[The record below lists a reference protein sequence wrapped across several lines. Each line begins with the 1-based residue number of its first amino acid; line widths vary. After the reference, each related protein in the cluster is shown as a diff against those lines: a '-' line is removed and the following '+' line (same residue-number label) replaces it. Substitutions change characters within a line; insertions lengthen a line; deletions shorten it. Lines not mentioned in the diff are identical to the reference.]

1 MEKTDKAKIKVLVL
15 DDQEDITEIDLKV
28 LQYYGFTAFGA
39 LDGGHALEI
48 FRKERPQ
55 ICILE
60 VGPLF
65 HYGKTG
71 SIHPTGDGMDVLK
84 EIKQIDP
91 AVVCIVITIMK
102 DDESRGRA
110 LELGA
115 DHYFFKPVSQEI
127 WLPKVETTAERWL
140 TQNKKGNE
148 NGEITD

>member
-1 MEKTDKAKIKVLVL
+1 M
-15 DDQEDITEIDLKV
+15 
-28 LQYYGFTAFGA
+28 
-39 LDGGHALEI
+39 EI

-60 VGPLF
+60 VGPV
-65 HYGKTG
+65 GKTG

-84 EIKQIDP
+84 EIKQTDP
-91 AVVCIVITIMK
+91 NVVCIVITIMK

-127 WLPKVETTAERWL
+127 WLPKVEASAERWL